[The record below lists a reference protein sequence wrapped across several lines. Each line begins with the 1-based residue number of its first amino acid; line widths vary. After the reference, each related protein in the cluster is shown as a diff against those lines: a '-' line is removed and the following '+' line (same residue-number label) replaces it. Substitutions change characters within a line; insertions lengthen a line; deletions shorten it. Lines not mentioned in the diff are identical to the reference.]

1 MTSLHSTIDRLQTL
15 SDILVALL
23 LMPLMDVAADSYTYS
38 PIITMPPATTIP
50 PIAVVENKDGGRT
63 SYADNSHNFE
73 SGSFDEDNEE
83 GGSSDYDYLFN
94 EGAIGLA
101 FLLFI
106 LCTCLLYFKL
116 CHNKSM
122 NSAATVLP
130 VLHNEEEE
138 AVEST
143 QVNDEENPKDVTEK
157 TIDEVIHEEEEINN
171 TR

>member
-1 MTSLHSTIDRLQTL
+1 MTFLHSTIDRLQTL
-15 SDILVALL
+15 SVILVALL
-23 LMPLMDVAADSYTYS
+23 LTPLMDVAADSYTYS
-38 PIITMPPATTIP
+38 PIISMPPATTIP

-63 SYADNSHNFE
+63 SYASSIQYE
-73 SGSFDEDNEE
+73 SDSTEVNEE
-83 GGSSDYDYLFN
+83 EGSSDYDYLFN

-122 NSAATVLP
+122 NSAATVVP
-130 VLHNEEEE
+130 VLHNEE
-138 AVEST
+138 AAAEST
-143 QVNDEENPKDVTEK
+143 PVNDEENPKQDVTEK
-157 TIDEVIHEEEEINN
+157 TIDDTIHEDETV